1 MLGLFFFLRGTRC
14 WGWEIRCVGCCTG
27 PEAAFYFFP
36 VQRGPSTFFSFPLHK
51 KQKYWAAK
59 GVGGETEMPDVPTE
73 IAAAAGRWARPGA
86 VIQQR
91 GSSTRRRRGGKRC
104 WMKPPQV
111 FKALPRSSS
120 GWIGFPEERLMLVG
134 EPN

>member
-1 MLGLFFFLRGTRC
+1 MVVGRSHPAWRGVTTST
-14 WGWEIRCVGCCTG
+14 E
-27 PEAAFYFFP
+27 FYSQVHFKIGDQI
-36 VQRGPSTFFSFPLHK
+36 QRGPSTFFSFPLHK

-104 WMKPPQV
+104 WMKPPQEAV
-111 FKALPRSSS
+111 KGKPVQK
-120 GWIGFPEERLMLVG
+120 IEK
-134 EPN
+134 N